1 MATES
6 ELLQIL
12 RIGTTAISPYNTQ
25 PWRFR
30 ITDTRIDVY
39 IIRTKNFFLKLQGV
53 SHMTLGCLLENLAL
67 GARSLGQRATIRLFD
82 GPLGLDEPCASVEL
96 EDDPAAA
103 RVSVD
108 HVVARS
114 TNRKLYRRDPL
125 PAEVRERIVAAAA
138 NGNVT
143 VHCSEG
149 HDVSRLARILADL
162 ESVRLSNYKM
172 TREALEFIRR
182 CEAEM
187 RAKPEGLDV
196 RTLELG
202 EPIVSML
209 GSIQRPGGHRLL
221 KLLGMVRAATRRH
234 HQQLVHSAAILTY
247 AISDRQPQSFV
258 ALGRIIQHTLNTLAE
273 SGLESMSVLSGLYLL
288 DVLRS
293 NPEIFSRRETQ
304 RLVRARRALEQL
316 FATPEEHIA
325 FVVRTGFAAPPSFRQ
340 LRRPVEELLLTEA
353 SVPSWNISIER

>member
-1 MATES
+1 MTTES
-6 ELLQIL
+6 ELLEIL

-30 ITDTRIDVY
+30 VTDTRIDVF

-53 SHMTLGCLLENLAL
+53 SHMTLGCLLENLVL
-67 GARSLGQRATIRLFD
+67 GARSIGHKATIQLFD
-82 GPLGLDEPCASVEL
+82 RPLGLDEPCASVEL
-96 EDDPAAA
+96 EPDPAEIH
-103 RVSVD
+103 VSVD
-108 HVVARS
+108 HVLARS

-125 PAEVRERIVAAAA
+125 PAEVRERIAAAA
-138 NGNVT
+138 VDDNVT
-143 VHCSEG
+143 LHCSEG
-149 HDVSRLARILADL
+149 QDVIRLARILADL
-162 ESVRLSNYKM
+162 ESVRLSNFKM

-182 CEAEM
+182 SEAEM

-202 EPIVSML
+202 DSIVSML

-221 KLLGMVRAATRRH
+221 KLLGMVRTATRRH

-247 AISDRQPQSFV
+247 AISDRQPHSFV
-258 ALGRIIQHTLNTLAE
+258 GLGRIIQRTLNALAE

-304 RLVRARRALEQL
+304 RLSRARRALEQF
-316 FATPEEHIA
+316 FATSEENIA

-340 LRRPVEELLLTEA
+340 LRRPVEELLL
-353 SVPSWNISIER
+353 S